1 MTDYT
6 VLSHLL
12 KIMLEAEDASEVGYI
27 TRAADDCI
35 LELAEKIIA
44 KRAAVKAKKAIVTE
58 GKAPELVRFGDDV
71 RITLGTKVI
80 ACPIKSIFVY
90 RSNEVQ
96 QMEAEGIKVNPG
108 KDGNTWY
115 IKMYHL
121 VDDDFVTNYKTLEP
135 YEGPI
140 LYELLANAKAKVN

>member
-12 KIMLEAEDASEVGYI
+12 NDMFEAESPSDIAYM
-27 TRAADDCI
+27 TRTADDFI
-35 LELAEKIIA
+35 LELAEKI
-44 KRAAVKAKKAIVTE
+44 KAKTAAKPKKTVVPE

-71 RITLGTKVI
+71 RITLGTKVFSS
-80 ACPIKSIFVY
+80 PIKSIFIY
-90 RSNEVQ
+90 RSNEPQ
-96 QMEAEGIKVNPG
+96 QMEAEGIRVNPG

-115 IKMYHL
+115 MKMYRL
-121 VDDDFVTNYKTLEP
+121 SEDEIITNCKTLEP

-140 LYELLANAKAKVN
+140 LYELLAKAKAN

>member
-12 KIMLEAEDASEVGYI
+12 KDMFEAEDASEVGYI
-27 TRAADDCI
+27 SRAADDCI
-35 LELAEKIIA
+35 LKLAEQINA
-44 KRAAVKAKKAIVTE
+44 KRAAKPKKAALSE

-71 RITLGTKVI
+71 RITLGTKVFNS
-80 ACPIKSIFVY
+80 PIKSIFVY

-96 QMEAEGIKVNPG
+96 QMEAEGIRVNPG

-115 IKMYHL
+115 IKMYRL
-121 VDDDFVTNYKTLEP
+121 VEDKVVTNSKTLEP

-140 LYELLANAKAKVN
+140 LYELLAKAKAN

>member
-1 MTDYT
+1 MTDYN

-12 KIMLEAEDASEVGYI
+12 KDMLEAEDPSEIGYI

-35 LELAEKIIA
+35 LELAEKIKA
-44 KRAAVKAKKAIVTE
+44 KRATTTKPKKTVTE

-71 RITLGTKVI
+71 RITLGTKVFSS
-80 ACPIKSIFVY
+80 PIKSIFIY
-90 RSNEVQ
+90 RSNEPQ
-96 QMEAEGIKVNPG
+96 HMEAEGIRVNPG

-121 VDDDFVTNYKTLEP
+121 VDDKVVTNCKTLEP

-140 LYELLANAKAKVN
+140 LYELLAEAKK

>member
-12 KIMLEAEDASEVGYI
+12 KDMFDAEDAGEIGYI
-27 TRAADDCI
+27 SRAADDCI
-35 LELAEKIIA
+35 LKLAEQIIA
-44 KRAAVKAKKAIVTE
+44 KRAANPKKAALSE

-71 RITLGTKVI
+71 RITLGTKVFNS
-80 ACPIKSIFVY
+80 PIKSIFVY

-96 QMEAEGIKVNPG
+96 QMEAEGIRLNPG

-115 IKMYHL
+115 IKMYRL
-121 VDDDFVTNYKTLEP
+121 VDDKVVTNSKTLEP

-140 LYELLANAKAKVN
+140 LYELLAKAKAN

>member
-12 KIMLEAEDASEVGYI
+12 KDMFDAEDASEIGYI
-27 TRAADDCI
+27 SRAADDCI
-35 LELAEKIIA
+35 LKLAEQIIA
-44 KRAAVKAKKAIVTE
+44 KRVTAGTKPTKMVPE

-71 RITLGTKVI
+71 RITLGTKVFNS
-80 ACPIKSIFVY
+80 PINSIFVY

-96 QMEAEGIKVNPG
+96 QMEAEGIRVNPG

-115 IKMYHL
+115 IKMYRL
-121 VDDDFVTNYKTLEP
+121 VEDKVVTNSKTLEP

-140 LYELLANAKAKVN
+140 LYELLAKAKAN

>member
-1 MTDYT
+1 MTDYN

-12 KIMLEAEDASEVGYI
+12 KDMLEAEDPSEIGYI

-35 LELAEKIIA
+35 LELAEKIKA
-44 KRAAVKAKKAIVTE
+44 KRATTTKQKKTVVPQ

-71 RITLGTKVI
+71 RITLGTKVFSS
-80 ACPIKSIFVY
+80 PIKSIFVY
-90 RSNEVQ
+90 RSNEPQ
-96 QMEAEGIKVNPG
+96 HMEAEGIRVNPG

-121 VDDDFVTNYKTLEP
+121 VDDKVVTNCKTLEP

-140 LYELLANAKAKVN
+140 LYELLAEAKK